1 MIEEVCTELAIVVKC
16 LARGEEDIQSWVTLT
31 RRLMLGFC
39 KISSS
44 SAVSPRCVLN
54 RFTVAAGRSLRW

>member
-1 MIEEVCTELAIVVKC
+1 MIKEVCTELAIVKG
-16 LARGEEDIQSWVTLT
+16 LARGEQDLQSWVTLT
-31 RRLMLGFC
+31 RRLMFGSWR
-39 KISSS
+39 ISSS